1 MIDLDSFFKQFIIF
15 KYCQAILIRSK
26 RELATKSFYAIVKKA
41 VTERCYWWR
50 SIYYMNILI
59 YIHNWFNNIFYTLT
73 LSYHTNIYYNMSFS
87 PTKIFLFY
95 KATNIMLKEKREK
108 KNRYNDVIRASITS
122 APVVRPNREQKARA
136 LTHEQTQYSMVV
148 RGGHIF
154 SNNRESKKHDVYV
167 HFGVFIYQDKKFNC

>member
-1 MIDLDSFFKQFIIF
+1 
-15 KYCQAILIRSK
+15 
-26 RELATKSFYAIVKKA
+26 
-41 VTERCYWWR
+41 
-50 SIYYMNILI
+50 MNILI

-154 SNNRESKKHDVYV
+154 EQQRIKETRRLRSFSYIKIKRCIVCLSNCDFLGRLDAS
-167 HFGVFIYQDKKFNC
+167 